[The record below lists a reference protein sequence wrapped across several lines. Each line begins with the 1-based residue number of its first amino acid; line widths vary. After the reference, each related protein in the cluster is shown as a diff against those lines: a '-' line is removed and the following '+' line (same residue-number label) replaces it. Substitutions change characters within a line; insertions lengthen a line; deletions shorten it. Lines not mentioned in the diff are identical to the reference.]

1 MQAEL
6 EQSENL
12 SAQIAEQEEQAAAAA
27 AELNAVQSELAELT
41 TRRDAMQAD
50 LNRSESL
57 AAQIAEQEERAAAL
71 QTQIETLSTD
81 LAAQQADP
89 EQAAAPEQPTD
100 APAEPAPVATQ
111 EPAADAQLA
120 VTGDDGSAL
129 QPRDAD
135 QVSAILA
142 TTPGL
147 PQSQA
152 SRDRLRDLLVE
163 GQCTID
169 ALREVQ
175 NPINRQA
182 LLVLLAGLDGC

>member
-1 MQAEL
+1 MAG
-6 EQSENL
+6 
-12 SAQIAEQEEQAAAAA
+12 
-27 AELNAVQSELAELT
+27 LNAVQSELAELT
-41 TRRDAMQAD
+41 TRRDAMQAELD
-50 LNRSESL
+50 QSESL
-57 AAQIAEQEERAAAL
+57 AAQIAAQEERAAAL
-71 QTQIETLSTD
+71 QTQIETLSSD
-81 LAAQQADP
+81 LAAQQAEP
-89 EQAAAPEQPTD
+89 EQEAAPEPPTD

-120 VTGDDGSAL
+120 VTGDDGLAL

-142 TTPGL
+142 TTARSST
-147 PQSQA
+147 QSQA
-152 SRDRLRDLLVE
+152 RRATRLRDLLVE